1 MGRCP
6 HCGTS
11 NNWATC
17 PSCGGTHCNSCGKSV
32 DGTKARAANVCPY
45 CGKTVQFNHSQHAP
59 AWANNINGC

>member
-32 DGTKARAANVCPY
+32 DGTKARASNVCPY
-45 CGKTVQFNHSQHAP
+45 
-59 AWANNINGC
+59 